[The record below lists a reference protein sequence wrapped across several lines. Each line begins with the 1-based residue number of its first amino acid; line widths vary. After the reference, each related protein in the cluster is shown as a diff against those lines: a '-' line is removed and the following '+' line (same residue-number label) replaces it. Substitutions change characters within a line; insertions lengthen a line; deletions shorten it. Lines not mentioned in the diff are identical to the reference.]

1 MSKFDRLVIAAAI
14 ALALGTGVAAANN
27 YRLGRAATAQEI
39 AGWDIDVLADGTGLP
54 PGQGSVSDG
63 EGVYEANCAVCHGT
77 FGESTDYIPLAGG
90 GERTVGKHLNAA
102 PTLYDYINRAMPFP
116 HSKSLT
122 PDQVYAVTAF
132 VLNLNDLVPA
142 DFVASKDTLP
152 KVEMPA
158 AAHYVLFEG
167 LMRVDGKPDT
177 RNTACMK
184 DCAKD
189 VKVTAS
195 LPNGFVESFYGD
207 IRDNFNPL
215 YTMNTAEPPKPKPE
229 PEAEAA
235 ADQTA
240 SGNADSKG
248 WQIVQDNGCTA
259 CHGVSETILGPSFRA
274 VTDKYKADPE
284 AGSKHLHQKIRE
296 GGSGVWGQI
305 PMPPQ
310 PALSDA
316 DLDTVVKWLLAG
328 APDK

>member
-1 MSKFDRLVIAAAI
+1 MSKFDRLAIAAAI

-27 YRLGRAATAQEI
+27 YKLGRTATPEEI
-39 AGWDIDVLADGTGLP
+39 AGWNIDVLADGTGLP
-54 PGQGSVSDG
+54 DGQGSVSDG
-63 EGVYEANCAVCHGT
+63 EGVYEADCAVCHGT
-77 FGESTDYIPLAGG
+77 FGESSDYIPIAGG
-90 GERTVGKHLNAA
+90 GDRTVGKHLNAA
-102 PTLYDYINRAMPFP
+102 PTLFDYINRAMPFP

-122 PDQVYAVTAF
+122 PDQVYAVTAY
-132 VLNLNDLVPA
+132 VLNLNDRVPA
-142 DFVASKDTLP
+142 DFVADKDTLP

-177 RNTACMK
+177 HNTACMK

-195 LPNGFVESFYGD
+195 LPNGFVETFYGD

-215 YTMNTAEPPKPKPE
+215 YTMNTAEPPRPE
-229 PEAEAA
+229 P
-235 ADQTA
+235 ADARTA
-240 SGNADSKG
+240 GGNADSKG

-259 CHGVSETILGPSFRA
+259 CHGISETILGPAFRA
-274 VTDKYKADPE
+274 VADKYKADPE
-284 AGSKHLHQKIRE
+284 AGSKPLHQKIRE

>member
-1 MSKFDRLVIAAAI
+1 MSKFDRLAIAAAI
-14 ALALGTGVAAANN
+14 ALALGTSVAAANN
-27 YRLGRAATAQEI
+27 YKLGRTATSEEI
-39 AGWDIDVLADGTGLP
+39 AGWNIDVLADGTGLP
-54 PGQGSVSDG
+54 DGQGSVSDG

-77 FGESTDYIPLAGG
+77 FGESSDYIPLAGG
-90 GERTVGKHLNAA
+90 GDRTVGKHLNAA

-122 PDQVYAVTAF
+122 PDQVYAVTAY
-132 VLNLNDLVPA
+132 VLNLNDRVA
-142 DFVASKDTLP
+142 SDFVANKDTLP
-152 KVEMPA
+152 KVAMPA

-177 RNTACMK
+177 HNTACMK

-189 VKVTAS
+189 VKVTAR

-207 IRDNFNPL
+207 IRENFNPL
-215 YTMNTAEPPKPKPE
+215 YTMNTAEPPKP
-229 PEAEAA
+229 A
-235 ADQTA
+235 ADQA
-240 SGNADSKG
+240 AGGNADSKG
-248 WQIVQDNGCTA
+248 WQIVQDNGCTG
-259 CHGVSETILGPSFRA
+259 CHGVSETILGPAFRA

-316 DLDTVVKWLLAG
+316 DLDTIVKWLLAG